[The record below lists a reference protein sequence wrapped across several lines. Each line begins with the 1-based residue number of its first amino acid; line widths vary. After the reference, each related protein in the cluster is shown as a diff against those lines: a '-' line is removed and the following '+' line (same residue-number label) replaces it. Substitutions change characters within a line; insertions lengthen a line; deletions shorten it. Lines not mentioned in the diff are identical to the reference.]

1 MIPKCIFYFH
11 PLVDV
16 TLMVTAFHKGYYE
29 FRLCQNDI
37 PQKGR
42 DASIAVTQECM
53 DKNLLTAPDG
63 STKYVIVVLY

>member
-1 MIPKCIFYFH
+1 
-11 PLVDV
+11 
-16 TLMVTAFHKGYYE
+16 MVTAFHKGYYE

-42 DASIAVTQECM
+42 DARIAVTQECM

-63 STKYVIVVLY
+63 STKYVFVVLYCVTN